1 MYIYIY
7 IMYIYIHIYHVYI
20 YIIILYIY
28 IYMYIHKLYVY
39 IYIYLSTYISTYIY
53 ICGCIHMI
61 IIYHNH
67 IMSCHTDTSP
77 AISAAMR
84 IIDVSTRDPSG
95 GFLTPEERPKSHD
108 VLPTD
113 LYQRT
118 GLEGHGKSWRV
129 SAIYWDV
136 MWDLVGFKGI

>member
-1 MYIYIY
+1 M
-7 IMYIYIHIYHVYI
+7 
-20 YIIILYIY
+20 
-28 IYMYIHKLYVY
+28 
-39 IYIYLSTYISTYIY
+39 
-53 ICGCIHMI
+53 CGCIHMI

-67 IMSCHTDTSP
+67 IMSCHTDTSH

-118 GLEGHGKSWRV
+118 GLERHGKSWRF
-129 SAIYWDV
+129 S
-136 MWDLVGFKGI
+136 LRFTGI